1 MMRRPLPNYDG
12 ERHEADASH
21 RGPDGIDSRHLASA
35 QVAGF
40 FLLFVFFQ
48 ERRRRRED
56 RGECQKQPSYFR
68 AISLGNQPGKH
79 RDGGAEGKTHRVF
92 VPFRAPQRS
101 EIDLDFQ
108 RASQRSIPS
117 AAPNQM
123 TSASAVTGRAA
134 HFCRIMRRLATD
146 A

>member
-1 MMRRPLPNYDG
+1 MRRPLPNYDG

-21 RGPDGIDSRHLASA
+21 RGPDGVDSRHLASA
-35 QVAGF
+35 LVAGS
-40 FLLFVFFQ
+40 FLLLVFLQ
-48 ERRRRRED
+48 QGRGRRED
-56 RGECQKQPSYFR
+56 RGESKKQPSYFG
-68 AISLGNQPGKH
+68 AISLCNQPGKH
-79 RDGGAEGKTHRVF
+79 RDGGAEGKAHRVF

-108 RASQRSIPS
+108 RATQRSIPS
-117 AAPNQM
+117 AAPSQI

-134 HFCRIMRRLATD
+134 HFCLIMSRLATD